1 MDIAGDA
8 KKVVGEKVEEIGKS
22 GAFQAATSSAA
33 KLKSEIEG
41 HSLGGRVYVTP
52 NQLRKRKQTKQGFGE
67 EDGEGN
73 SKILMPLANHYSHA
87 IPFYGS

>member
-1 MDIAGDA
+1 MDLAGDA
-8 KKVVGEKVEEIGKS
+8 KKVVGEKVDQIGKS

-52 NQLRKRKQTKQGFGE
+52 NQLRKRKQTKHGSGE
-67 EDGEGN
+67 EGGEGN
-73 SKILMPLANHYSHA
+73 SKIFMVLVNYFHLLLC
-87 IPFYGS
+87 F